1 MSSQPKETTT
11 ENDIISLRDQ
21 FAERAKK
28 AMQTARDLEA
38 QAQKAYREA
47 EVLNRQAQ
55 VMDQAYEL
63 IVKENALTMATAKLE
78 DLGAKDF
85 AKIAKRRFIFLIDG
99 SGSMNGAPLEGS
111 LTAAQAMAE
120 KITAAGGAVES
131 YMFGNKD
138 PQKVDVTDEEQR
150 QKIRKGLHCG
160 TDMAPA
166 IEMVSG
172 TLTKVQPTHV
182 VIFSDGDIFDKEPT
196 KKAIVDMF
204 AKFPKVTVDAVQV
217 GTASPSSG
225 YNALSSY
232 DGDGSGRRLDVMK
245 RSFQSYSSNRMTA
258 LQKFFAE
265 LSAETAGARSPKIVS
280 ARVDLAPALLVQI
293 LVERLQQT
301 VAKPSAKKQ
310 QKPAAPGK

>member
-1 MSSQPKETTT
+1 MSNQPKKTTT

-21 FAERAKK
+21 FAERARK
-28 AMQTARDLEA
+28 AMQTARDLEM

-47 EVLNRQAQ
+47 DVLKRQAQ

-63 IVKENALTMATAKLE
+63 LARENTLSTATAKLE

-111 LTAAQAMAE
+111 LTAAQAMTE
-120 KITAAGGAVES
+120 KITAAGGTVES
-131 YMFGNKD
+131 YMFGNKE
-138 PQKVDVTDEEQR
+138 PQKVDVTDEERR
-150 QKIRKGLHCG
+150 QKIRKGLNCG

-166 IEMVSG
+166 IEMVSD
-172 TLTKVQPTHV
+172 TLTKVQSTHV
-182 VIFSDGDIFDKEPT
+182 VIFSDGDILDKEPT
-196 KKAIVDMF
+196 KKAIAEMF

-245 RSFQSYSSNRMTA
+245 RSFQSYSSNHMTP

-265 LSAETAGARSPKIVS
+265 LSSETAVARSPKIVS
-280 ARVDLAPALLVQI
+280 ASGDLAPALLGQI
-293 LVERLQQT
+293 LADRLQQP
-301 VAKPSAKKQ
+301 VAKPAAKKQ